1 MTRLTALSRS
11 VEGARVVITGAAS
24 GMGRATACLFAD
36 EGARVFLVDV
46 SADGLAQAA
55 DDINQVHP
63 GGCVGVVVADVSDPT
78 ARESLVKEAVRLLGG
93 VDVLVNNAGISR
105 PTSVD
110 ASDDVFGRHWD
121 STLAVNLSS
130 HAHLVR
136 LCLPWLERAPSGGR
150 VVNIASTEAIVA
162 TRGLSAYTASK
173 HGVIGLTKGLA
184 VELGRRHVTV
194 NAVCPGP
201 ILTSMTAPIP
211 DEAKAAYARKKV
223 PVGRYGD
230 PEEVAHMILSLCMP
244 AASFVNGAALVV
256 DGGMSVS
263 HS

>member
-1 MTRLTALSRS
+1 MSRLTSLSRS
-11 VEGARVVITGAAS
+11 VAGAKVIVTGAAS
-24 GMGRATACLFAD
+24 GMGRATAHLFTD
-36 EGARVFLVDV
+36 EGAQVYLLDVNEEALRTVADEISAVHGNRCVGFSVCDV
-46 SADGLAQAA
+46 SRADQRQAA
-55 DDINQVHP
+55 VNAA
-63 GGCVGVVVADVSDPT
+63 VAT
-78 ARESLVKEAVRLLGG
+78 LGG

-105 PTSVD
+105 PTPVG
-110 ASDDVFGRHWD
+110 AHDDVFGPNWD
-121 STLAVNLSS
+121 DTLEVNLSA

-136 LCLPWLERAPSGGR
+136 LCLPWLERAPNGGR
-150 VVNIASTEAIVA
+150 VVNVASTEAIVA

-184 VELGRRHVTV
+184 VELGRKNVTV

-201 ILTSMTAPIP
+201 ILTNMTSAIA
-211 DEAKAAYARKKV
+211 DEAKSAYARKKV

-230 PEEVAHMILSLCMP
+230 PEEVAHMTLSLCLP
-244 AASFVNGAALVV
+244 AASFVTGAALVV